1 MISLAIIQEQRGERH
16 IVQRALCKTP
26 DLGWNHSSTEWLEDQ
41 V

>member
-1 MISLAIIQEQRGERH
+1 MISLAILQEERGERH

-26 DLGWNHSSTEWLEDQ
+26 YLGWNHSSIELLKDQ